1 MSYIWSTIAKRIIT
15 SVAML
20 IMASIIVFVGTEVLP
35 GDALEVSI
43 PPDELRFFSDD
54 ELAAMRA
61 ELGLDRPPIERY
73 LTWLA
78 GAARFDFG
86 VTVLNREPVFEG
98 LRAPLMNTLVM
109 ASVGMLLLPGLAVLM
124 GTLAALKPGGRLDN
138 TISTIALVGYSV
150 PEFVLGNLFI
160 LVFAVW
166 LGLQPAVITLPTK
179 TTVEALI
186 AVLPLPIVTLVFGA
200 VAYQFRLMR
209 NSMAEALQSPFVER
223 ARLAGIAS
231 WRVVVLHALPMA
243 LIPVLAAAAQFAAGL
258 LSGVLVLDVVF
269 NYPGLGRHVVD
280 TIATRDVGS
289 IQAIAFLA
297 ALGVI
302 TTSLLADIAILFID
316 PRTRQ

>member
-1 MSYIWSTIAKRIIT
+1 MT
-15 SVAML
+15 SMAML
-20 IMASIIVFVGTEVLP
+20 VMASVIVFIGTEVLP

-43 PPDELRFFSDD
+43 PPDELRFFSAE
-54 ELAAMRA
+54 ELAGMRH
-61 ELGLDRPPIERY
+61 ELGLDRPAVERY
-73 LTWLA
+73 LSWLS
-78 GAARFDFG
+78 GAVRFDFG
-86 VTVLNREPVFEG
+86 LTILNREPVFEG
-98 LRAPLMNTLVM
+98 IRGPLVNTLVM
-109 ASVGMLLLPGLAVLM
+109 ASVGMLILPALAVVM

-138 TISTIALVGYSV
+138 TISTIALVGYSI

-160 LVFAVW
+160 LIFAVW
-166 LGLQPAVITLPTK
+166 LGLQPAVITLPTH
-179 TTVEALI
+179 TTVQALL
-186 AVLPLPIVTLVFGA
+186 AVLPLPIVTLIFGA

-209 NSMAEALQSPFVER
+209 SAMAEALQSPFVER
-223 ARLAGIAS
+223 ARLAGIAP
-231 WRVVVLHALPMA
+231 WRVVILHALPMA